1 MCRELKGIIKTVTT
15 YSDSMNK
22 GHKIPA
28 SFKSF
33 CGGSD
38 YRKFIYR
45 KIELEA
51 NKTAVIVANYVMD
64 NITYNQYS
72 AEIIP
77 KNISEAINIS
87 SNKVRAAI
95 KLLTKIG
102 VWINWKDLV
111 TNEQIE
117 DKVLI
122 PSKYWYLFNPLKF
135 NYTSANMFSKR
146 CKLALETVND
156 KDDKLLVSK
165 RTAYPYKFPNTD
177 YSDTEDV
184 DLRKEIIV
192 DINEIENE
200 SKD

>member
-95 KLLTKIG
+95 KLLTEIG

-146 CKLALETVND
+146 
-156 KDDKLLVSK
+156 
-165 RTAYPYKFPNTD
+165 TAYPYKFPNTD